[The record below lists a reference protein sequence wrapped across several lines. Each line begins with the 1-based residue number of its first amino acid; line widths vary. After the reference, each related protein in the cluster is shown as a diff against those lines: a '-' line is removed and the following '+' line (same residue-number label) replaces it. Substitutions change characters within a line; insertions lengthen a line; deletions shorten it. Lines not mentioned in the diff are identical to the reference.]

1 MREIIENMSSEEFA
15 RLCNRLVTHMGFK
28 IRKSVYRENVVV
40 LDAYMHVPGSAL
52 HYVIVFLRKP
62 QVTREDL
69 MDIIFSEET
78 VELRWMIITTGY
90 FEEEAKTLQ
99 GENVTLMDWKDFE
112 RLLNNFGMKEEL
124 ERSKRG
130 EEAREGRYLP
140 SAGELDS
147 LLQWA
152 REFMEKENY
161 EKALE
166 YVNRALKI
174 KETSTAKKL
183 QAKILHNLGRSE
195 EAVPLLTSVLEGNV
209 EDDEAWFLLGEV
221 LEAMNNLEE
230 AERAYEQ
237 CIKFNSRNIG
247 CWINRGNIMVEMEKY
262 QEALLCY
269 ENALRLRENIP
280 EVWSNRGVVLK
291 HLGKYDEA
299 LQSYNTA
306 LKLNPDF
313 AEAYLNKAY
322 LYFDKKKYEKAQN
335 EVVEYLKRRNDA
347 RGWLLLA
354 QIYLKRG
361 REKDAE
367 ESLKKV
373 LELEPGNLEARELF
387 KRIKTSRDYEGFA
400 EEMEKIKKSM
410 IKVANALDENI
421 GKEIEEKLSQ
431 GKIYDAWISLVRRW
445 EDNREHLEREKD
457 MLRNALIEGLRILA
471 KREGVRLGNLK
482 RMKSE
487 TLINA
492 LKKFKGEE

>member
-1 MREIIENMSSEEFA
+1 MRLGGPFMREIIENMSSEEFA
-15 RLCNRLVTHMGFK
+15 RLCNRLATHMGFK

-69 MDIIFSEET
+69 LDIIFSEET
-78 VELRWMIITTGY
+78 VEIRWMIITTGY
-90 FEEEAKTLQ
+90 FEEDAKTFQ

-112 RLLNNFGMKEEL
+112 RLLNNFGII

-130 EEAREGRYLP
+130 EGRYLP

-152 REFMEKENY
+152 CEFMEKENY

-166 YVNRALKI
+166 YVDRALKI
-174 KETSTAKKL
+174 KETWKAKKL
-183 QAKILHNLGRSE
+183 KAKILHNLGRNE
-195 EAVPLLTSVLEGNV
+195 EAVPLLTSVLEENG

-221 LEAMNNLEE
+221 LESMDNIEE

-247 CWINRGNIMVEMEKY
+247 CWINRGNIMVGMERY

-299 LQSYNTA
+299 LKSYNMA

-361 REKDAE
+361 RKKDAE
-367 ESLKKV
+367 ESINKV
-373 LELEPGNLEARELF
+373 LELEPGNLEARELL
-387 KRIKTSRDYEGFA
+387 KRVKSSREYEEFA

-410 IKVANALDENI
+410 MDIANALDEN
-421 GKEIEEKLSQ
+421 KEIEKKLNQ

-445 EDNREHLEREKD
+445 EEEIENLEREKD
-457 MLRNALIEGLRILA
+457 MLRDALIESLRILA
-471 KREGVRLGNLK
+471 KRKGVKLGNLK

-487 TLINA
+487 TLINT
-492 LKKFKGEE
+492 LKKFKEEE